1 MRTSCTLALVLACT
15 APAAAQQVS
24 ASLDTNAIRIGG
36 VATYTVS
43 MRLPA
48 GIAAAE
54 VVWPTITDTLTRRLE
69 VIGPIV
75 QDGADSSGTVGI
87 HCRITSW
94 DTGTYA
100 IPPSKVIVQGRTI
113 ESNALV
119 LQVIATP
126 VDMRSAPKPLKDIPP
141 MPFSI
146 RMWLL
151 MHRVTLLI
159 VAAVGLLIAAMI
171 WFLRKRAR
179 RPLPAPQAA
188 PPPPPPH
195 VQCLE
200 ALDALEKQ
208 RLWQQGEHKAY
219 QSRITDLLRGYIEA
233 RYSVS
238 ALERTTEELMS
249 ELRVSPL
256 PGDER
261 IRLDNM
267 LRAAD
272 LVKFAKAVPSAP
284 ENEQLLASARQFVRA
299 TAQTDAHT
307 P

>member
-1 MRTSCTLALVLACT
+1 MRITGTVALILACSV
-15 APAAAQQVS
+15 PGAAQQVS
-24 ASLDTNAIRIGG
+24 ATLDTNVIRIGG
-36 VATYTVS
+36 VATYTLS
-43 MRLPA
+43 LRLPT
-48 GIAAAE
+48 GVAAAE
-54 VVWPTITDTLTRRLE
+54 VLWPAITDTLTRHLE
-69 VIGPIV
+69 LIAPPVYEGP
-75 QDGADSSGTVGI
+75 DSSDAVGVR
-87 HCRITSW
+87 CRITSW
-94 DTGTYA
+94 DTGTWA
-100 IPPSKVIVQGRTI
+100 IPPCKVVVQGRAI

-119 LQVIATP
+119 LQVVATP

-146 RMWLL
+146 RAWLL

-159 VAAVGLLIAAMI
+159 VAAVCLLIAAMI
-171 WFLRKRAR
+171 RYARKRAR
-179 RPLPAPQAA
+179 RPQPAPEAA

-272 LVKFAKAVPSAP
+272 LVKFAKVVPSAS
-284 ENEQLLASARQFVRA
+284 EHEQLLASARQFVRA
-299 TAQTDAHT
+299 TAQSDAHT